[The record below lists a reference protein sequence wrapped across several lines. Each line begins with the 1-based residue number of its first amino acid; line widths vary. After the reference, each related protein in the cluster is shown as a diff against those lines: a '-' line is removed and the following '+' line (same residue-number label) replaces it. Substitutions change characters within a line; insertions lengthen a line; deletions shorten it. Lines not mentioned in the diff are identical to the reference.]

1 MNIISIILIVLG
13 IIIAIIL
20 VIILIL
26 LFFPFEYVLDLS
38 FAKDE
43 KLELKFKYIIFK
55 LTGFLIYKPK
65 VTYEF
70 KLWDKVLAKKDDET
84 EDNEEIEE
92 AIADEETEVE
102 DTVEDNS
109 IEKDDFI
116 ENKNLSSEISES
128 KTVIKDLFKS
138 AKALEKKKA
147 LELKETEELDEA
159 KEKEQEIIE
168 NAKKKEK
175 AIDVI
180 DKFKGIF
187 KSDELYVIKLVVNEG
202 IDALKAIK
210 PDKINVKI
218 KYGSS
223 DPYLTGVL
231 FSIAAPIYSIMGDDL
246 NLKINADKDFIE
258 SYMTLVG
265 HPRLYKL
272 VGSILRL
279 LMNKKFKKVVF
290 KKKK

>member
-26 LFFPFEYVLDLS
+26 LFFPFEYVIDLS

-43 KLELKFKYIIFK
+43 RLELKFKYIIFK

-70 KLWDKVLAKKDDET
+70 KLWDKVLAKKDEET

-92 AIADEETEVE
+92 AIADEETE
-102 DTVEDNS
+102 VEDNS

-147 LELKETEELDEA
+147 LELKETEKLDEA

-175 AIDVI
+175 AIGVI

-258 SYMTLVG
+258 SYMTLIG

-272 VGSILRL
+272 VGFILRL

>member
-1 MNIISIILIVLG
+1 MNIINIILIVLG
-13 IIIAIIL
+13 VIVAIIL

-38 FAKDE
+38 FANDE

-55 LTGFLIYKPK
+55 ITSFLIYKPE
-65 VTYEF
+65 VSYEF
-70 KLWDKVLAKKDDET
+70 KLWNKVLAKKEEET
-84 EDNEEIEE
+84 EDDEEDIDDEEIE
-92 AIADEETEVE
+92 DEDVTK
-102 DTVEDNS
+102 DNS
-109 IEKDDFI
+109 IEEDDFI
-116 ENKNLSSEISES
+116 ENKNLRSEISES

-138 AKALEKKKA
+138 AKSLEKKKIS
-147 LELKETEELDEA
+147 ELKESENLDST
-159 KEKEQEIIE
+159 KV
-168 NAKKKEK
+168 KEK
-175 AIDVI
+175 ANSVI

-202 IDALKAIK
+202 INALKIIN
-210 PDKINVKI
+210 PDKVNVKI

-223 DPYLTGVL
+223 DPYFTGLL

-246 NLKINADKDFIE
+246 NLKINSDKDFTE
-258 SYMTLVG
+258 SFMTLVG

-272 VGSILRL
+272 MGSILRL
-279 LMNKKFKKVVF
+279 LMNKKFRKVVF